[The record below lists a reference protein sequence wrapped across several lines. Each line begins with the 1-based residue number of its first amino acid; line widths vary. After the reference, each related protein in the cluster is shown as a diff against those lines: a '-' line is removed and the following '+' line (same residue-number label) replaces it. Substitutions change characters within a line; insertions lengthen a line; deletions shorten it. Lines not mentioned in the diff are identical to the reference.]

1 MRNLI
6 AKIDTAKETTQPS
19 IRYPNSPAVNAKP
32 NLISFNKL
40 APNIT
45 GIAKKNVNSAATSL
59 DTPIINAPTIVAPD
73 LEVPG
78 INASIWK
85 NPIHRS
91 ICILNCEIFV
101 TDGFFP
107 AFRFSTIINKIP

>member
-45 GIAKKNVNSAATSL
+45 GIAKKNVNSAAISL
-59 DTPIINAPTIVAPD
+59 DTPMIRAPTIVAPD
-73 LEVPG
+73 LDVPG
-78 INASIWK
+78 INANIWK

-91 ICILNCEIFV
+91 IDIDKSAILF
-101 TDGFFP
+101 TDGLRP
-107 AFRFSTIINKIP
+107 ALRFSITINRTP